1 MDRLLT
7 VPEAA
12 EYLGVAE
19 ATLNNWRVQRRGPA
33 FVKIGPGSRSRV
45 KYRQSALDA
54 CLRTVS
60 TADQPAS
67 TTVDARKK
75 GGAA

>member
-1 MDRLLT
+1 MPEDRMFT
-7 VPEAA
+7 PSEAA

-33 FVKIGPGSRSRV
+33 YVKVGPGLRARV
-45 KYRQSALDA
+45 KYRKSALDEA
-54 CLRTVS
+54 MREIP
-60 TADQPAS
+60 TADQPE
-67 TTVDARKK
+67 VK